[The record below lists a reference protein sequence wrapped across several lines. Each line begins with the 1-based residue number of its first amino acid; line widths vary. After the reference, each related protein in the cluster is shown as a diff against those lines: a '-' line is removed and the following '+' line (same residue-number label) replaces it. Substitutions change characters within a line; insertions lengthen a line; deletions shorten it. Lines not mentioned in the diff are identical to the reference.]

1 MISIFKRGIY
11 KVGSLF
17 IKSVT
22 RPKLV
27 NPQLLLP
34 ARSPSDSVF
43 YILESNRLSHKLL
56 LRDLLQKQQ
65 RGISD
70 EQILF
75 ADSKGKTPLREILAE
90 LVKTQRSN
98 HSLNTLIV
106 PVAIFHGRLPHRE
119 KSWLNLLYAET
130 WHRAGKI
137 GSAFQLLVNG
147 RQTLVQIDKPL
158 ELKQLLE
165 QESDD
170 ETATRKAARVLRTHF
185 SIIRHSIIGPDLSHR
200 RTLINLVLNNPAVQK
215 AIDQQATERGTSRH
229 RIERHC
235 VKTLD
240 SIAANFSPT
249 TTRLVDPL
257 LNWLWKRLYKDVRIS
272 NIARIQ
278 ETSKSHQLIYLPCH
292 RSHMDYLLLSW
303 ALYRHALMLPHV
315 AAGDNLNIPIIG
327 PILKRGGAIF
337 MRRKF
342 HGDPLY
348 ACLYKTYLE
357 QMTHRG
363 HSLEYFIEGGRSRTG
378 RLLPAKT
385 GLLSM
390 SIDSYRDNP
399 QKPVALIPIWIG
411 YDRLVESKS
420 YQSELSGGTKQK
432 ESIANLLNT
441 SQILNEK
448 FGSTLLS
455 FGQPIL
461 LEDHINHSAPLDSD
475 VKNISA
481 KVMSGINQAAEITQS
496 SLLATCMLGGSHL
509 QSTAELSDKSS
520 RLLKLIKELHP
531 SATLTPEGKPSDWI
545 NEAAKMGQ
553 LNQKMNLLEID
564 QTQAQELCFYR
575 NNIQHL
581 LILPS
586 MYLLLVHR
594 LENTNAQVINRT
606 IRMIYPFIQAELFLN
621 WNIED
626 LTKTLRSMR
635 ATLLEHNLLEA
646 SAENSWKTTTNPLV
660 NTLILT
666 AEPILLRYYIVI
678 RTLSRY
684 KQMSRSDLIETSQ
697 NIAEHIH
704 SEYGYST
711 PEYKDN
717 RVLESFIKQL
727 QTMDFLTGEEDRLKC
742 NFDTDILFLQANK
755 ILRPH
760 MISIIDAKLRIN
772 IA

>member
-1 MISIFKRGIY
+1 MISLLKRGIHAC
-11 KVGSLF
+11 GSLF
-17 IKSVT
+17 IKLVT

-34 ARSPSDSVF
+34 ARSTTDSVL

-56 LRDLLQKQQ
+56 LRSLLQKQQ
-65 RGISD
+65 RKVSD

-75 ADSKGKTPLREILAE
+75 ADSKGTTSLRETLFD
-90 LVKTQRSN
+90 LVKAQRSN
-98 HSLNTLIV
+98 QNLNTLIV

-130 WHRAGKI
+130 WHKAGKI

-158 ELKQLLE
+158 EIKQLLV
-165 QESDD
+165 QESDN

-185 SIIRHSIIGPDLSHR
+185 SIIRQSIIGPDLSHR
-200 RTLINLVLNNPAVQK
+200 RTLINLVLHNPSVQK
-215 AIDQQATERGTSRH
+215 AIDQQSKERGTSRH

-235 VKTLD
+235 VRTLD
-240 SIAANFSPT
+240 NIAANFSPT
-249 TTRLVDPL
+249 TTRIVDPM
-257 LNWLWKRLYKDVRIS
+257 LNWLWKRLYRNVRIS
-272 NIARIQ
+272 NIDRVQ
-278 ETSKSHQLIYLPCH
+278 EIAKSHQLIYLPCH

-327 PILKRGGAIF
+327 PILKRVGAIF

-348 ACLYKTYLE
+348 TCLYKAYLE
-357 QMTHRG
+357 QMAHRG

-390 SIDSYRDNP
+390 SIDSYRENP

-420 YQSELSGGTKQK
+420 YQKELSGGPKQK
-432 ESIANLLNT
+432 ESITNLLST
-441 SQILNEK
+441 SQILNQK
-448 FGSTLLS
+448 FGNTLLS

-461 LEDHINHSAPLDSD
+461 LEEHTDHAAPLESD
-475 VKNISA
+475 VKSIAA
-481 KVMSGINQAAEITQS
+481 KVMNRINQAAQVTQS
-496 SLLATCMLGGSHL
+496 SILATCMLGGSHL

-520 RLLKLIKELHP
+520 RLLKLIKELNP
-531 SATLTPEGKPSDWI
+531 NTTLTPEGKPSDWI

-564 QTQAQELCFYR
+564 QAQAQELCFYR

-581 LILPS
+581 LVLPA
-586 MYLLLVHR
+586 MYLLLIHR
-594 LENTNAQVINRT
+594 LENTNAQKINRI
-606 IRMIYPFIQAELFLN
+606 IRMIYPFIQAELFLH
-621 WNIED
+621 WDIEE

-635 ATLLEHNLLEA
+635 TTLLEHNLLE
-646 SAENSWKTTTNPLV
+646 STDNQSWKTTANPLV

-666 AEPILLRYYIVI
+666 AEPILLRYYIVL

-684 KQMSRSDLIETSQ
+684 KQMSRNDLIQASQ
-697 NIAEHIH
+697 DIAEHIH
-704 SEYGYST
+704 CEYGYST
-711 PEYKDN
+711 PEYKDS
-717 RVLESFIKQL
+717 RVLQSFIEQL
-727 QTMDFLTGEEDRLKC
+727 KTMEFLIEEDSRLEC
-742 NFDTDILFLQANK
+742 NFDTEALFLQASK

-760 MISIIDAKLRIN
+760 MISIVDSKLRITSL
-772 IA
+772 